1 MRPDLI
7 RIAVILSLAAIAL
20 IPADVSLPEIKVP
33 GAAGSMVLRR
43 RTGMLPSLAGNT
55 LVGCRIL
62 ARKYASSAASSKDS
76 SAIDMVPSTS
86 RGLLLCIPAI
96 SVHIWISEA
105 LIAAQINDAE

>member
-62 ARKYASSAASSKDS
+62 APKYASSAASSKDS
-76 SAIDMVPSTS
+76 SAIDLVPSTT
-86 RGLLLCIPAI
+86 RGSLLCIPSIA
-96 SVHIWISEA
+96 VHIVTAET
-105 LIAAQINDAE
+105 LLAAQIDATE